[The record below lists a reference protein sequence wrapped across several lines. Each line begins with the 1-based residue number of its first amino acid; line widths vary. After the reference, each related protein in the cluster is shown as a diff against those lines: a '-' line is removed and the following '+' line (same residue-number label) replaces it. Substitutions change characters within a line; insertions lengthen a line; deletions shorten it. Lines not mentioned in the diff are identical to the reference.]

1 MSKLKKK
8 ITKET
13 DNKPFRKT
21 RKRNENSENSENSEN
36 VEEIQESGEKKKR
49 KRKKKSKNYYF
60 GQAVQD
66 KIVEYQRAECKIEKA
81 EIYEKHISPAF
92 TELTKS
98 LVSVYKFKSA
108 NEDIDHLKSDC
119 VSNLYETIHKWKP
132 EKGKKAFS
140 YFNVVAKNYL
150 TIQSRRL
157 LKNSNRSVYLDDA
170 ERLSNNV
177 KSEIYE
183 KEYVDGDELLRQSIA
198 RYNKILEVIEY
209 ISDKI
214 KDDNDIKCCFA
225 IKKLF
230 TEIESIEFFN
240 KRAIFVYLREI
251 SGLNSTELSSSLS
264 SIRKIYRKSV
274 GHDKM
279 FNLFDI

>member
-1 MSKLKKK
+1 MSKLTKKT
-8 ITKET
+8 TKET
-13 DNKPFRKT
+13 EVKPFKKL
-21 RKRNENSENSENSEN
+21 RKRKVKSEKSL
-36 VEEIQESGEKKKR
+36 EEKEVKDKEGKKTR
-49 KRKKKSKNYYF
+49 KRKKKTKNYYF
-60 GQAVQD
+60 GQEVQD
-66 KIVEYQRAECKIEKA
+66 KIVEYQVSECKIEKE
-81 EIYEKHISPAF
+81 EIYEKYISPAF

-108 NEDIDHLKSDC
+108 NEDIDHLKADC

-183 KEYVDGDELLRQSIA
+183 KEYVDGDELLRQSIV
-198 RYNKILEVIEY
+198 RYNKILEIIEY

-214 KDDNDIKCCFA
+214 KDENDIKCCFA

-230 TEIESIEFFN
+230 SEIESIEFFN

>member
-1 MSKLKKK
+1 M
-8 ITKET
+8 TKENT
-13 DNKPFRKT
+13 KK
-21 RKRNENSENSENSEN
+21 NEETLDT
-36 VEEIQESGEKKKR
+36 KR
-49 KRKKKSKNYYF
+49 KRKNKSTNYYF
-60 GQAVQD
+60 GKEVQD
-66 KIVEYQRAECKIEKA
+66 KIIEYQKSKCDIEK
-81 EIYEKHISPAF
+81 EKIYQNYISPAF

-108 NEDIDHLKSDC
+108 NEDIEHLKSDC
-119 VSNLYETIHKWKP
+119 ISNLYETIHKWNP

-140 YFNVVAKNYL
+140 YFNVVAKNFL

-157 LKNSNRSVYLDDA
+157 LKNSNRNVYIDDT
-170 ERLSNNV
+170 ERLSTNI

-183 KEYVDGDELLRQSIA
+183 KEYVDGEEVLSKSLEK
-198 RYNKILEVIEY
+198 YNLILEIIDH

-214 KDDNDIKCCFA
+214 KDENDIKCCHA

-230 TEIESIEFFN
+230 TDIESIEFFN

-274 GHDKM
+274 GHDKT

>member
-1 MSKLKKK
+1 MTHNNMSKETKKT
-8 ITKET
+8 TKKTNRLPKRLQDAE
-13 DNKPFRKT
+13 DAKKP
-21 RKRNENSENSENSEN
+21 
-36 VEEIQESGEKKKR
+36 R

-60 GQAVQD
+60 GQEVQD
-66 KIVEYQRAECKIEKA
+66 KIVEYQNSKCETEKEA
-81 EIYEKHISPAF
+81 IYQKYISPAF
-92 TELTKS
+92 TELAKS

-119 VSNLYETIHKWKP
+119 VSNLFETIHKWKP

-140 YFNVVAKNYL
+140 YFNVVAKNFL

-157 LKNSNRSVYLDDA
+157 LKNSNRNVYLDDS
-170 ERLSNNV
+170 ERISNSI

-183 KEYVDGDELLRQSIA
+183 KEYVDGDELLRQSIEK
-198 RYNKILEVIEY
+198 YNKILEIIDY

-214 KDDNDIKCCFA
+214 KDENDIKCCFA

>member
-1 MSKLKKK
+1 MSKISKKS
-8 ITKET
+8 IEKEPA
-13 DNKPFRKT
+13 KKT
-21 RKRNENSENSENSEN
+21 RKRKS
-36 VEEIQESGEKKKR
+36 
-49 KRKKKSKNYYF
+49 KSKNYYF
-60 GQAVQD
+60 GQEVQD
-66 KIVEYQRAECKIEKA
+66 KIVEYQNTDCEIKKA
-81 EIYEKHISPAF
+81 AIYKKHISPAF

-119 VSNLYETIHKWKP
+119 VSNLFETIHKWNP
-132 EKGKKAFS
+132 GKGKKAFS
-140 YFNVVAKNYL
+140 YFNVVAKNFL

-157 LKNSNRSVYLDDA
+157 LKNSNRNIYIDDS
-170 ERLSNNV
+170 EKLSNSV
-177 KSEIYE
+177 KTEIYE
-183 KEYVDGDELLRQSIA
+183 KEYVDGDELLRKSHEK
-198 RYNKILEVIEY
+198 YEKILEIIDY

-214 KDDNDIKCCFA
+214 KDENDIKCCLA

-230 TEIESIEFFN
+230 TEIDSIEFFN